1 MAVASAYI
9 LRCKGVLLVKALI
22 TLTAWLMLSLAVLS
36 CAQPAPLATP
46 DIPATVA
53 AQVAERMAA
62 IPTVAADPV
71 ATPAPTYTPYPTP
84 TLTPTATPYP
94 TATPRPTYTP
104 YPTPTALPTYTPYPI
119 PTPEPI
125 PTATPLPTI
134 AAGTIRWKSVSPRP
148 HYRLEIPADWY
159 LEFDEAQTL
168 DLSSAVCYT
177 TYGADVCIYSSYSS
191 SGWASH
197 ITPETIAD
205 IDIEASRADNPGLR
219 VLSVLALPSGE
230 RRTEV
235 SLPGTDEYCAG
246 LMYGRHI
253 LTPTDYYTI
262 WVEVC
267 DGYHEF
273 YDVDFVDRL
282 LSSFT
287 YQ

>member
-1 MAVASAYI
+1 MAVARAYI
-9 LRCKGVLLVKALI
+9 LRCKGVLLVQALI

-36 CAQPAPLATP
+36 CDQPAPLATP

-104 YPTPTALPTYTPYPI
+104 YPTPTAWPTYTPYPI

-134 AAGTIRWKSVSPRP
+134 AAGAIRWKSVSPRP
-148 HYRLEIPADWY
+148 FYRLEIPGDWY
-159 LEFDEAQTL
+159 LETDEAQTL

-177 TYGADVCIYSSYSS
+177 TYGADVCIYSTYSS
-191 SGWASH
+191 SGWASD

-205 IDIEASRADNPGLR
+205 IDIEANREGYPGLR

-262 WVEVC
+262 WVTVC
-267 DGYHEF
+267 DGLHEF

>member
-9 LRCKGVLLVKALI
+9 LRCKGVLLVQALI

-84 TLTPTATPYP
+84 TLASTATPYP

-134 AAGTIRWKSVSPRP
+134 AAGAIRSTPVEVVEDGPHTYTVSGTV
-148 HYRLEIPADWY
+148 YTASIGCSFLNSANQTFTLSAILTY
-159 LEFDEAQTL
+159 LYWDGT
-168 DLSSAVCYT
+168 
-177 TYGADVCIYSSYSS
+177 
-191 SGWASH
+191 
-197 ITPETIAD
+197 
-205 IDIEASRADNPGLR
+205 
-219 VLSVLALPSGE
+219 
-230 RRTEV
+230 TEV
-235 SLPGTDEYCAG
+235 VDYGDIATLTNYPAQRYSAQVALNSIRNGKSANGVAIRLYIKEQGTSEGFNVAF
-246 LMYGRHI
+246 
-253 LTPTDYYTI
+253 
-262 WVEVC
+262 W
-267 DGYHEF
+267 F
-273 YDVDFVDRL
+273 
-282 LSSFT
+282 
-287 YQ
+287 